1 MEEYKYL
8 GCMVNDRLN
17 CARMAEER
25 AKAGAK
31 ALSDWIRRCRVAV
44 GELRGETFVKL
55 LEMLVD
61 LVLLYG
67 AEVWGSCGQLA
78 PIEKIQLRAAR
89 IFLGVGRLHPK
100 VSLLF
105 ELNTLPLKWEG
116 MKRCIEF
123 WVKVMRMGE
132 DRLLKQVMM
141 QVMELGDGVQ
151 WRQDLEKSLRMFG
164 WEGLRAEGLNSLSM
178 SEVRQMLRDVAWREA
193 MDSWKEEARSHS
205 KLAEVKK
212 LIEKGYEA
220 RCVEVK
226 CKWRRRV
233 LVQLRGGTAA
243 LEVETGRWRGVSR
256 EGRVCRN
263 RRSEEVENVEHWLLR
278 CTGMAEEREK
288 LIRTMREKVE
298 WQSMEDDE
306 RVAAVLSY
314 ACRDDGV
321 GRGVGRCGGRVF
333 LTEV

>member
-1 MEEYKYL
+1 MRKS
-8 GCMVNDRLN
+8 VV
-17 CARMAEER
+17 
-25 AKAGAK
+25 
-31 ALSDWIRRCRVAV
+31 VAV
-44 GELRGETFVKL
+44 TKF
-55 LEMLVD
+55 
-61 LVLLYG
+61 
-67 AEVWGSCGQLA
+67 
-78 PIEKIQLRAAR
+78 
-89 IFLGVGRLHPK
+89 
-100 VSLLF
+100 
-105 ELNTLPLKWEG
+105 
-116 MKRCIEF
+116 
-123 WVKVMRMGE
+123 
-132 DRLLKQVMM
+132 
-141 QVMELGDGVQ
+141 
-151 WRQDLEKSLRMFG
+151 SLRRPYIVFRIGFCM
-164 WEGLRAEGLNSLSM
+164 ASCSYIYIYIYSLSM

-205 KLAEVKK
+205 KLAEVQK

-263 RRSEEVENVEHWLLR
+263 CRSEEVENVEHWLLR

-321 GRGVGRCGGRVF
+321 GRGVEKMWRSRF
-333 LTEV
+333 FDRSLTVPAPPPLAADP